1 MSDRPAKILIVDDE
15 EQNLSLIQEVLVDIH
30 CVVAKAR
37 DGIEALDKF
46 DKFQPDL
53 VLLDVMLPR
62 LSGLEVCARLKRD
75 PNTRAV
81 PVLVLTSLDELP
93 THRQAC
99 RSGADDFLTK
109 PFDNEVLL
117 HRVRLMLRESA
128 RRQAIANARRTL
140 AEALDSLEQARLAP
154 SADHLSAALDTC
166 KRLDQTLAEL

>member
-1 MSDRPAKILIVDDE
+1 MTHRPAKILIVDDE
-15 EQNLSLIQEVLVDIH
+15 EQNLNLIQEVLVDVH

-46 DKFQPDL
+46 EKFQPDL

-75 PNTRAV
+75 PDARAV
-81 PVLVLTSLDELP
+81 PILILTSLDEWQ
-93 THRQAC
+93 THREAC

-128 RRQAIANARRTL
+128 RRQAL
-140 AEALDSLEQARLAP
+140 AEARRELAGALDHLEQARLAP
-154 SADHLSAALDTC
+154 TAEHLSAALDTC

>member
-1 MSDRPAKILIVDDE
+1 MTDRPAKILLVDDE
-15 EQNLSLIQEVLVDIH
+15 EPNLNLIQEVLVDVH

-75 PNTRAV
+75 PHARAV
-81 PVLVLTSLDELP
+81 PIVVLTSLDEWQ
-93 THRQAC
+93 THREAC

-128 RRQAIANARRTL
+128 RRQAIAGARRQL
-140 AEALDSLEQARLAP
+140 ADAVHQLEQARLAP
-154 SADHLSAALDTC
+154 TAERFDAALDAC
-166 KRLDQTLAEL
+166 KRLDQTLADL